1 MIKPHSKSSAD
12 INGVQTLV
20 KMSLNMMTSKRL
32 ISIQEAVHEIDRL
45 SLTLCS
51 DVITYVS
58 IQNCLKLRKSA
69 DPKPKDLVYCYAT
82 RDEKH
87 NRLSLDEYFYKV
99 WCKKNFMIDP
109 DSDRECNRI
118 LLPRGLNC
126 RPRYPIDFDYA
137 RGMLIMHKPWSFKNP
152 LCTRD
157 KQRTIDTFKQMLD
170 TRVVPTNV
178 ATEYERAVRYAHEKR
193 IEVVAKQGTIQADV
207 NIDDLDPEDAEQFL
221 NWFHSSQLT
230 DMRTNPILA
239 ENMTVDIGLNH
250 DWSASFFQGERDI
263 TMPGEE
269 YTIMIRDHATKVLND
284 ENDPTDIPTKSDG
297 TMYDIDDLSDE
308 QRMIVLAT
316 VDTVV
321 KFLENDED
329 YKPLRATITGMGG
342 CGKSHVIS
350 TIISI
355 IREMT
360 DVNNT
365 VQVAAPSG
373 SAAYNV
379 KGCTLHSLLG
389 INVQVPWASLNV
401 ARKKEL
407 QKKLKELLVLM
418 VDERSMMNSHVTYGA
433 EEHVR
438 ECAFYG
444 HNNTEQWGGVPVV
457 LLFGDDFQLPPT
469 DKNGAISGYDK
480 YHNNQRPQS
489 MTARSKNNQVCEY
502 EGCYILTVMMVD
514 NVFKLTRNFRTQ
526 DKDDCELMNRMRVG
540 DQTKEDAR
548 RLINLHLSYY
558 SSKFRDTIEDD
569 PKTLHAYAKRE
580 EMNKQNVKMLVKTQK
595 RLSVPVARL
604 RCQFKSNM
612 VGNPTVYQ
620 SHFFGKKMLYTLDV
634 SVGVHVCLETA
645 NIDPNSGLY
654 VGAIG
659 KVIDIVYDEQHSVG
673 PNTNGVESLPK
684 YIVVDFPYFKPRQGI
699 EPWDKK
705 NPTVSEC
712 RNVFLNSKYSMAL
725 INHPSLH
732 KFVITPLHHSTTPL
746 STCQYHP
753 TLTSAT
759 KDAVLPR
766 SCPCKLHSQSQYTAA
781 RAWRLGSAR
790 TIDGIAW

>member
-1 MIKPHSKSSAD
+1 
-12 INGVQTLV
+12 
-20 KMSLNMMTSKRL
+20 MTSKRL

-58 IQNCLKLRKSA
+58 IQSCLKLRKSS
-69 DPKPKDLVYCYAT
+69 DPKPNDLVYCYAT

-87 NRLSLDEYFYKV
+87 SRLSLDEYFYKV
-99 WCKKNFMIDP
+99 WCKQKFMCDP
-109 DSDRECNRI
+109 DSDRVLNRI

-157 KQRTIDTFKQMLD
+157 KQKTIDTFKHMLD
-170 TRVVPTNV
+170 MRVVPTNV
-178 ATEYERAVRYAHEKR
+178 VTEYDRAVRYAHEKR

-207 NIDDLDPEDAEQFL
+207 NIDDLDPDDADQFL

-230 DMRTNPILA
+230 DTKTNPILA
-239 ENMTVDIGLNH
+239 ENTTVDIGLNH
-250 DWSASFFQGERDI
+250 DWSESFFQGERDT

-269 YTIMIRDHATKVLND
+269 YTIMLRDEVIKLLND
-284 ENDPTDIPTKSDG
+284 ENAPAEIPTKSDG
-297 TMYDIDDLSDE
+297 TKYSIDDLSDE

-316 VDTVV
+316 IDTVV

-342 CGKSHVIS
+342 CGKSHIIN

-355 IREMT
+355 IRQMT
-360 DVNNT
+360 NSNNT

-389 INVQVPWASLNV
+389 INVQVPWASLNDV
-401 ARKKEL
+401 RKKEL

-418 VDERSMMNSHVTYGA
+418 VDERSMLNSHVTYGA

-438 ECAFYG
+438 DCAFYG
-444 HNNTEQWGGVPVV
+444 HNSRETWGGVPVV

-469 DKNGAISGYDK
+469 DKNGAINGYDK
-480 YHNNQRPQS
+480 FHNNKRPAT
-489 MTARSKNNQVCEY
+489 MTARSKNNQICEY
-502 EGCYILTVMMVD
+502 EGCYILTDMMTNV
-514 NVFKLTRNFRTQ
+514 VFKLTRNFRTQ
-526 DKDDCELMNRMRVG
+526 DEDDCELMNRMRVG
-540 DQTKEDAR
+540 DQTEEDAH
-548 RLINLHLSYY
+548 RLINLHLTNF
-558 SSKFRDTIEDD
+558 SSKFRDKIEDD
-569 PKTLHAYAKRE
+569 PKTLHAYAKRDQ
-580 EMNKQNVKMLVKTQK
+580 MNKQNVKMLVKTQT
-595 RLSVPVARL
+595 RLKVPIARL

-612 VGNPTVYQ
+612 VGSPTVYQ
-620 SHFFGKKMLYTLDV
+620 SHFIGKKILYTLDV
-634 SVGVHVCLETA
+634 CVGANVCLETS
-645 NIDPNSGLY
+645 NIDPNSGLF

-659 KVIDIVYDEQHSVG
+659 KVIDIVYDMQHSVG
-673 PNTNGVESLPK
+673 PNTDGVDSLPK
-684 YIVVDFPYFKPRQGI
+684 YIVVDFPSFKPQQDI

-705 NPTVSEC
+705 NPTVSE
-712 RNVFLNSKYSMAL
+712 S
-725 INHPSLH
+725 
-732 KFVITPLHHSTTPL
+732 
-746 STCQYHP
+746 
-753 TLTSAT
+753 
-759 KDAVLPR
+759 
-766 SCPCKLHSQSQYTAA
+766 
-781 RAWRLGSAR
+781 
-790 TIDGIAW
+790 